1 MSHLS
6 ILPTLVKDLD
16 LLASA
21 LRAEGFVV
29 EVEGQLSSFGTQHN
43 VALAATHSMGFA
55 LGWTWNCNH
64 DSLDVVVDLGRPAHS
79 FSVKRILSRVLRRY
93 ALQQAL
99 RDADHQNF
107 AVATVDDQV
116 ALLTP
121 ASVRS

>member
-43 VALAATHSMGFA
+43 VALAATHSMGFD

-79 FSVKRILSRVLRRY
+79 FSVERVLSRVLRRY

-107 AVATVDDQV
+107 AVTTVDDQV